1 MIDGNITEPTSLT
14 ESFDRPTFEKSGS
27 FPCISGEGLTKS
39 FLIETSITDQMSAIE
54 MNEDLNDKQ
63 DGPAVVESSQAT
75 DKDLENTEFS
85 LRQMSID
92 DIDSVSQ
99 DTALQSYQSTSL
111 SQIDNENENIDT
123 ETHPFNG
130 VQQQIEEISS
140 PKKKIETSGNKRQK
154 KILSLK

>member
-39 FLIETSITDQMSAIE
+39 FPIETSIIDQMSAIE

-92 DIDSVSQ
+92 DIESVSQ
-99 DTALQSYQSTSL
+99 DTALQSL
-111 SQIDNENENIDT
+111 SQIDNENENIVT
-123 ETHPFNG
+123 ETNPFNG
-130 VQQQIEEISS
+130 VEQQIEEISS
-140 PKKKIETSGNKRQK
+140 PKKKIETSGNKREK
-154 KILSLK
+154 KY